1 MKIKTKLGFLLVISA
16 IFIYGLSALLLSSTF
31 KDYIDNDEKTKIQTS
46 ENLAFN
52 FIKDNL
58 TDVDDFSISWGYW
71 TETYNYIN
79 GEYEDYPELE
89 LTPDYLLDYG
99 VDMSIILD
107 IDGKPIYSHYFD
119 LETSEY
125 SEIDAETLEAFH
137 AFFKR
142 SIEPNEYFVG
152 ITKLNDQYFYLSST
166 RVQDSEYIKDPNGF
180 FVAARKIDTNELEK
194 FPIESGYLTIEDASE
209 DLTLD
214 ANTYYETLDD
224 AGNGIFNEDNLKSR
238 FFSYQNTFM
247 PYNVEKDSSNIE
259 ITYLIIN
266 DMNLNE
272 VINVKLVTDRESYKL
287 GILLLEKIT
296 KIFIVL
302 LLSLFLI
309 VYFGFNIML
318 TSPLSKMIHELKQVD
333 FNSVRKSK
341 LTKTRGKEMNYL
353 NNTMNEMLSDISD
366 KQDELIMNEAKLH
379 SILSSVTGGIITIDL
394 HGKIDF
400 VNKTALKLLNLEEP
414 KGKELFDILK
424 KYSKLSQDDFYKSI
438 ENPTS
443 DQEVLILPL
452 VIDDEEKFFKYS
464 ISDVVDQ
471 KRKCIGQVFVF
482 NDFTDS
488 FNYQK
493 NIEYLGYYDSLTG
506 VHNRNFFDVKVQELK
521 NKLPNQI
528 GVIFA
533 DLNDLKTVNDTYGH
547 ETGDALIC
555 GVANIIKNNM
565 LNDKLSNNVI
575 TRIGGDEFVIIIE
588 NHSDAELTEY
598 IDRLKVLFNNT
609 KINGIQLSV
618 SFGFASNS
626 SGENDIAKLINSADR
641 MMYSEKRL
649 KNRVFKK

>member
-16 IFIYGLSALLLSSTF
+16 IFIYGLSAKLLSNTF
-31 KDYIDNDEKTKIQTS
+31 KDYQDNDEKTKIQTS

-52 FIKDNL
+52 FIEDNL
-58 TDVDDFSISWGYW
+58 NDVDDFSTGWGYW

-79 GEYEDYPELE
+79 GEYDDYPELE
-89 LTPDYLLDYG
+89 LTPNYLLDYG

-107 IDGKPIYSHYFD
+107 IDGKLIYSHYFD
-119 LETSEY
+119 FETSEY
-125 SEIDAETLEAFH
+125 SEIDAKTLEAFH
-137 AFFKR
+137 AFFKE

-152 ITKLNDQYFYLSST
+152 ITKLNDQFFYLSST
-166 RVQDSEYIKDPNGF
+166 RVQDSNYIKEPNGF
-180 FVAARKIDTNELEK
+180 FVAAKKIDKNELEK
-194 FPIESGYLTIEDASE
+194 FPFESGYLTIEDASE
-209 DLTLD
+209 NITLD
-214 ANTYYETLDD
+214 AKTYYDTLDD
-224 AGNGIFNEDNLKSR
+224 TGNGIFKDDYLKSR
-238 FFSYQNTFM
+238 FFTYQNTFM
-247 PYNVEKDSSNIE
+247 PYNIEKNSSNIE
-259 ITYLIIN
+259 MTYLIIN
-266 DMNLNE
+266 DVNHNE
-272 VINVKLVTDRESYKL
+272 VISVKLVTDRISHKL

-296 KIFIVL
+296 KIFMIL
-302 LLSLFLI
+302 LISLFLI
-309 VYFGFNIML
+309 VYFGFNVML

-333 FNSVRKSK
+333 FNNIRKSK
-341 LTKTRGKEMNYL
+341 LSKTKGKEMNYL
-353 NNTMNEMLSDISD
+353 KNTIDEMLSNISD
-366 KQDELIMNEAKLH
+366 KQDELIWNEAKLH

-394 HGKIDF
+394 YGKIDF

-414 KGKELFDILK
+414 KGIELFDLLK

-438 ENPTS
+438 EYPTS

-452 VIDDEEKFFKYS
+452 VIDDDEKFFKYS

-471 KRKCIGQVFVF
+471 KGKCVGQVFAF

-506 VHNRNFFDVKVQELK
+506 VHNRNFFDVKVEELK

-533 DLNDLKTVNDTYGH
+533 DLNDLKAVNDTYGH

-555 GVANIIKNNM
+555 GFANIIKNNM
-565 LNDKLSNNVI
+565 LGNNVI

-598 IDRLKVLFNNT
+598 IDRLKDLFNNT